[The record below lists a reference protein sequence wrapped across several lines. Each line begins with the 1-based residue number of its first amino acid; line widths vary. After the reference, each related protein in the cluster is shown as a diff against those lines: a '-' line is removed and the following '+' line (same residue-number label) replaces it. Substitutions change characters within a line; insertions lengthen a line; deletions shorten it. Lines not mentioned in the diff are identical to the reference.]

1 MNVLE
6 RELLFIISR
15 LRCLTENQVNRLYNR
30 KKDSKKKVL
39 KRTLRRMCN
48 DYILVKFPCNINYRG
63 YKDNSYVYY
72 ISGSQL
78 YKGEEL
84 VKALIVSDIV
94 VKMKRSNFEIARF
107 YRNINIGYDKYY
119 LFLEYIN
126 PIENKRKQLLIDIQ
140 LEDKIDFLKYQNL
153 EVDMRKSTIP
163 FFMKPNILVITN
175 NTNDYSYLEN
185 INENNIFV
193 VDTSLNSLLKYL

>member
-1 MNVLE
+1 MTILE

-63 YKDNSYVYY
+63 YRDNSYVYY
-72 ISGSQL
+72 ISGSEF

-84 VKALIVSDIV
+84 VKALIASDIV
-94 VKMKRSNFEIARF
+94 VKMKLYNFEIVRF
-107 YRNINIGYDKYY
+107 YRNINIGDDKYY
-119 LFLEYIN
+119 LYLEYIN
-126 PIENKRKQLLIDIQ
+126 PVENKIKQLLVDIE
-140 LEDKIDFLKYQNL
+140 LENKIDFLKYQNL
-153 EVDMRKSTIP
+153 EINIKKSTIP
-163 FFMKPNILVITN
+163 FFMKPNILIVAN
-175 NTNDYSYLEN
+175 NIKGYNYLEN
-185 INENNIFV
+185 INNKNIFFT
-193 VDTSLNSLLKYL
+193 DASLNSILKYL

>member
-1 MNVLE
+1 
-6 RELLFIISR
+6 
-15 LRCLTENQVNRLYNR
+15 
-30 KKDSKKKVL
+30 
-39 KRTLRRMCN
+39 MCN

-107 YRNINIGYDKYY
+107 YRNINIGYNKYY

-153 EVDMRKSTIP
+153 EVDMKKSTIP

-185 INENNIFV
+185 INKNNIFV
-193 VDTSLNSLLKYL
+193 IDTSLNSLLKYL